1 MKRTSKT
8 SKVCHDINNDIQSTS
23 EHKLLV
29 KGMKSSKNLSLG
41 NISSFKMVVSLY
53 LQKKKNHAF
62 FQSKTT
68 FFVTTPNS
76 LKWNACTYYYL
87 RDSNSWG
94 WLCKKGRKWLQRLN
108 NSEMQ
113 DFDCDVQICCIH
125 CFECFGVQM
134 SSIVFHIAS
143 RSNRNTWEWNRCLA
157 FLT

>member
-8 SKVCHDINNDIQSTS
+8 SKVCHDINNDIQSTY
-23 EHKLLV
+23 EHKLPV

-41 NISSFKMVVSLY
+41 EYIFIQNGCLP
-53 LQKKKNHAF
+53 LPAKKKNHVF

-134 SSIVFHIAS
+134 SSIVFNIAS
-143 RSNRNTWEWNRCLA
+143 RSNRNTWEWNR
-157 FLT
+157 

>member
-1 MKRTSKT
+1 MVRLLVIPSISSNKNMYFSETHKQNIQGLSWYKQWHSKYLWT
-8 SKVCHDINNDIQSTS
+8 Y
-23 EHKLLV
+23 KLLV
-29 KGMKSSKNLSLG
+29 KTMKSSKNLSLG
-41 NISSFKMVVSLY
+41 NISSFKMVVSLFPRKR
-53 LQKKKNHAF
+53 KKITFF

-113 DFDCDVQICCIH
+113 DFDCVAT
-125 CFECFGVQM
+125 FRFAVY
-134 SSIVFHIAS
+134 IVLS
-143 RSNRNTWEWNRCLA
+143 VLVSKCPP
-157 FLT
+157 